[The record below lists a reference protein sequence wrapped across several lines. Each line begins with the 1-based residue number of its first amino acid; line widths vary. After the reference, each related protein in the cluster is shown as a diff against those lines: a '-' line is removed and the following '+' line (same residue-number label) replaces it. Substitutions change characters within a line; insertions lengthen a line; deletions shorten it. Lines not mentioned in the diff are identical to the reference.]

1 MTEETMTAPEAQ
13 TVLRYLELMRYP
25 DHVTS
30 GDWARVLATFSLF
43 SGVSRRRLRKLAR
56 HADFTEFAP
65 GDTVVA
71 RDVPAHS
78 LYVILGG
85 TAMTVGETVVRTLHI
100 GDYFGEVGL
109 LDCGAVAATVV
120 AKDHLHVMTVPR
132 RHFLRLARGAPAIP
146 LTMLRDL
153 GARFRRLEASPSP
166 SPPTS
171 ARPCRP

>member
-1 MTEETMTAPEAQ
+1 MTEVTMTAQETQ
-13 TVLRYLELMRYP
+13 TVLRYLELLRYP

-43 SGVSRRRLRKLAR
+43 SGVSRRRLRKLVR
-56 HADFTEFAP
+56 HAVVTEFAP

-85 TAMTVGETVVRTLHI
+85 TATTVDESVVRTLHI

-109 LDCGAVAATVV
+109 LDCGPAAATVV
-120 AKDHLHVMTVPR
+120 ARDHLHLMTVPR
-132 RHFLRLARGAPAIP
+132 RHFLRLARRAPAIP

-153 GARFRRLEASPSP
+153 GARFRRLQAQA
-166 SPPTS
+166 
-171 ARPCRP
+171 ARS